1 MPLTEH
7 RSPPGQETFRYWI
20 MLYLKGMVMGAAEV
34 VPGVSGGTIAFITGI
49 YERLLYAISA
59 FTPALAKVFREQG
72 WRGLWIRVDGTFLLV
87 LLVGMATS
95 VFTLARLISFALTN
109 YAIFVWSFFF
119 GLIAASVYLVAMEVK
134 EWRLEPIL
142 TMIVGAI
149 AGFMMTQIVPLELDP
164 GPLYMFLGGAVAVCA
179 WILPGLSGSF
189 VLLLLGLYATVIDAI
204 NSLNLLLLGSL
215 ALGCVLGL
223 ICFSHILTWMF
234 QRYRDETLGLLVGF
248 MIGALVKVWPWKYT
262 LSYQI
267 GHAGEQ
273 ITLVQEAVM
282 PYAFQELTGG
292 DPQIAMAVAMSIFG
306 LALVLAMEW
315 VTRDN

>member
-7 RSPPGQETFRYWI
+7 KPPTGQETFHYWL
-20 MLYLKGMVMGAAEV
+20 MLYIKGMAMGAAEV

-49 YERLLYAISA
+49 YERLLYAIGA
-59 FTPALAKVFREQG
+59 FTPALAKVFRDQG
-72 WRGLWIRVDGTFLLV
+72 WRGLWVRVDGTFLSVLV
-87 LLVGMATS
+87 TGMATS

-109 YAIFVWSFFF
+109 YAIFVWAFFF
-119 GLIAASVYLVAMEVK
+119 GLIAASVYLVALEVRH
-134 EWRLEPIL
+134 WRLNPIL

-164 GPLYMFLGGAVAVCA
+164 GPVYIFLGGAVAVCA

-189 VLLLLGLYATVIDAI
+189 ILLLLGLYATVIDAI

-223 ICFSHILTWMF
+223 ICFSHVLTWMF

-248 MIGALVKVWPWKYT
+248 MIGALAKVWPWKYT
-262 LSYQI
+262 LSYQM
-267 GHAGEQ
+267 GHAGET
-273 ITLVQEAVM
+273 IPLVQEIVM
-282 PYAFQELTGG
+282 PSTFQQLTGD
-292 DPQIAMAVAMSIFG
+292 DPQIAMVVAMGVLG
-306 LALVLAMEW
+306 LALVLVMER
-315 VTRDN
+315 VTRD